1 MWSMDAAGTR
11 PFFGDHHAMVVY
23 GRELFVLGGLGGG
36 SGGKVMGSDN
46 VHCYWFTTLA
56 ITLYFIVLCC
66 QTVLHVSTAV
76 SSPRTVSL
84 IIV

>member
-36 SGGKVMGSDN
+36 SGGKVMGAVITCD
-46 VHCYWFTTLA
+46 A
-56 ITLYFIVLCC
+56 IGSQHLQSRCTSLSFAVRL
-66 QTVLHVSTAV
+66 LHFSI
-76 SSPRTVSL
+76 TVS
-84 IIV
+84 